1 MNSPY
6 KINIPFKP
14 VALLPGLTVSD
25 VLDPFEIVLAFLYA
39 CRDRGRVSKIHVQKG
54 LFIASQYSKR
64 IAESLEF
71 QSYRYGPW
79 SEDVSD
85 AVEQLKY
92 DKLIEIDKQG
102 FIRLSEEGL
111 RTAEKVWSELPD
123 EERKVLSDVADF
135 VLKLGKDELLL
146 YTYIVFGSWEKSDV
160 ADKVLSRRV
169 ELAEKMYRRGVV
181 SIGLAAELAGMS
193 IAEFVEYLKKKGFKP
208 FVAEEKDLEFSEKL

>member
-1 MNSPY
+1 MNE
-6 KINIPFKP
+6 
-14 VALLPGLTVSD
+14 

-39 CRDRGRVSKIHVQKG
+39 CRNSGRVTKIHVQKG
-54 LFIASQYSKR
+54 LFIASQYSKK

-71 QSYRYGPW
+71 QRYRYGPW

-102 FIRLSEEGL
+102 FIRLSEKEV
-111 RTAEKVWSELPD
+111 RTAEKAWSELPD
-123 EERKVLSDVADF
+123 EEKKVLSDVADF
-135 VLKLGKDELLL
+135 VSKLDKDELLL

-193 IAEFVEYLKKKGFKP
+193 IAEFVEYLKQKGFKP